1 MDEQNLFQ
9 NAMNPEETG
18 RFTAP
23 APEAAIPPA
32 PEKAVADT
40 PDAPPE
46 EMIPAE
52 VEAALPSEPKPASA
66 AAQPPAA
73 GERSEAPE
81 LFSQTAAQIAAQPA
95 PPRPVEPPRPTAMP
109 AGTYMPGSAYR
120 GAAAPG
126 GSTPGTAPVTFG
138 SSMNRQ
144 GAPCVQYARPV
155 AVPAA
160 RAPEAGK
167 KKKRGVGPLGTILLC
182 LVSALLGG
190 LLGGLLMRGSAKPQ
204 QQAEAQPDPALES
217 RIAALEEAAQ
227 KAPAQQAYDAQTP
240 VTTTQVYQDNV
251 ASVVGIMNDMTTTNV
266 FGQTTSIASSGSG
279 FVIREDG
286 YVVTNFHVIQNAE
299 SLRVSLYNGQ
309 EYQATVVGYDADY
322 DVAVLKIE
330 AEELDAVTVGDSDL
344 LRVGDQVAAIGN
356 PLGELTLS
364 MTVGYISARDREIN
378 TDGRPINMLQTDVA
392 INSGNSGGPLFDMK
406 GNVIGI
412 TTAKYSGSTSSGASI
427 EGIGFA
433 LPINDVM
440 GIVNDLLELGYV
452 SGRAYLGVTTM
463 EMDTQTAQM
472 YSLPIGVYISSVNK
486 GSCAERAGMQKG
498 DIVLK
503 LGDQET
509 TSYSSLK
516 RALRSFSPGDTT
528 TITVYRAGA
537 ELELEITLDERPS
550 EEEIANAE
558 EAEQPEQPAP
568 DDRDQSAPEQPQT
581 PDGGTDEPS
590 GQSPYGGFQFPNG
603 DFDDWF
609 RYFFGG

>member
-1 MDEQNLFQ
+1 MDELERIEQTLRS
-9 NAMNPEETG
+9 ETQI
-18 RFTAP
+18 P
-23 APEAAIPPA
+23 APEPAQEAFGQPDAGPESEEMLPAEPEAIPEEPAQSAPAQAPLPEEVRGETAWPGEQGVAEAA
-32 PEKAVADT
+32 PET
-40 PDAPPE
+40 FGQ
-46 EMIPAE
+46 
-52 VEAALPSEPKPASA
+52 SA
-66 AAQPPAA
+66 AR
-73 GERSEAPE
+73 EEH
-81 LFSQTAAQIAAQPA
+81 
-95 PPRPVEPPRPTAMP
+95 V
-109 AGTYMPGSAYR
+109 TY
-120 GAAAPG
+120 
-126 GSTPGTAPVTFG
+126 
-138 SSMNRQ
+138 
-144 GAPCVQYARPV
+144 
-155 AVPAA
+155 AVPVKPPV
-160 RAPEAGK
+160 RAKEK
-167 KKKRGVGPLGTILLC
+167 KKKARRGVGAFVTVLLC
-182 LVSALLGG
+182 LLSALLGG
-190 LLGGLLMRGSAKPQ
+190 LLGGHLVKRAIPEPQ
-204 QQAEAQPDPALES
+204 TAQAHTDPTLES

-227 KAPAQQAYDAQTP
+227 KAPQQQAYDAKEN

-266 FGQTTSIASSGSG
+266 FGQSTSIASSGSG

-286 YVVTNFHVIQNAE
+286 YVVTNYHVIENNQ

-309 EYQATVVGYDADY
+309 EYQATVVGYDSDY
-322 DVAVLKIE
+322 DVAVLKID
-330 AEELDAVTVGDSDL
+330 AEKLDPVTVGDSDL

-392 INSGNSGGPLFDMK
+392 INAGNSGGPLFDMK

-472 YSLPIGVYISSVNK
+472 YSLPIGVYISSVTK
-486 GSCAERAGMQKG
+486 GSCAEKAGMQKG

-509 TSYSSLK
+509 ASYSALK
-516 RALRSFSPGDTT
+516 RALRAHSPGDAT

-537 ELELEITLDERPS
+537 ELTLDIILDERPS
-550 EEEIANAE
+550 DEEIANAE
-558 EAEQPEQPAP
+558 QAGQDEPQPETPGEDA
-568 DDRDQSAPEQPQT
+568 DDRSEQT
-581 PDGGTDEPS
+581 PDQTPDQVPEQQP
-590 GQSPYGGFQFPNG
+590 GQQPNGGFPFPDG
-603 DFDDWF
+603 DFENWF

>member
-1 MDEQNLFQ
+1 MDELERIEQTLRS
-9 NAMNPEETG
+9 ETQI
-18 RFTAP
+18 P
-23 APEAAIPPA
+23 APEPA
-32 PEKAVADT
+32 QEAFGQ
-40 PDAPPE
+40 PDAGPESE
-46 EMIPAE
+46 EMLPAEPEAIPAE
-52 VEAALPSEPKPASA
+52 PEAIPAEPSQSAPAQAPLPEEVRGETAWPGEQGVAEAA
-66 AAQPPAA
+66 
-73 GERSEAPE
+73 PE
-81 LFSQTAAQIAAQPA
+81 
-95 PPRPVEPPRPTAMP
+95 
-109 AGTYMPGSAYR
+109 
-120 GAAAPG
+120 
-126 GSTPGTAPVTFG
+126 TFG
-138 SSMNRQ
+138 QSTVRKEH
-144 GAPCVQYARPV
+144 VTY
-155 AVPAA
+155 AVPVKPPV
-160 RAPEAGK
+160 RAKEK
-167 KKKRGVGPLGTILLC
+167 KKKARRGVGAFVTVLLC
-182 LVSALLGG
+182 LLSALLGG
-190 LLGGLLMRGSAKPQ
+190 LLGGHLVKRAIPEPQ
-204 QQAEAQPDPALES
+204 TAQAHTDPTLES

-227 KAPAQQAYDAQTP
+227 KAPQQQAYDAKEN

-266 FGQTTSIASSGSG
+266 FGQSTSIASSGSG

-286 YVVTNFHVIQNAE
+286 YVVTNYHVIENNQ

-309 EYQATVVGYDADY
+309 EYQATVVGYDSDY
-322 DVAVLKIE
+322 DVAVLKID
-330 AEELDAVTVGDSDL
+330 AEKLDPVTVGDSDL

-472 YSLPIGVYISSVNK
+472 YSLPIGVYISSVTK
-486 GSCAERAGMQKG
+486 GSCAEKAGMQKG

-509 TSYSSLK
+509 ASYSALK
-516 RALRSFSPGDTT
+516 RALRAHSPGDAT

-537 ELELEITLDERPS
+537 ELTLDIILDERPS
-550 EEEIANAE
+550 DEEIANAE
-558 EAEQPEQPAP
+558 QAGQDEPQPETPGEDA
-568 DDRDQSAPEQPQT
+568 DDRSEQT
-581 PDGGTDEPS
+581 PDQTPDQVPEQQP
-590 GQSPYGGFQFPNG
+590 GQQPNGGFPFPDG
-603 DFDDWF
+603 DFENWF